1 LTFIKYVFVLG
12 LFIGTFVQAK
22 IVVMVSVLPQSYLV
36 QKIAKDLIDVKVM
49 VPKGKSPEIY
59 EPLPLQMRDVK
70 EAQIYVGV
78 GMPFEKKWL
87 HRFKVTNPKIHFLD
101 VPRTLTQSGFKI
113 SHDPHIWLS
122 PALMKIQA
130 REIFRS
136 IASIDLKNKSFYK
149 QNYEELLKEID
160 TLDSEIKAIFAKPSA
175 KKIFVVYHPAW
186 QYFASEYGLE
196 EIAIESEGKEAKSA
210 HLQEVIDTIR
220 AKNIRTIF
228 LQPQFS
234 KKQVQALST
243 ELGLKIV
250 ELDPLQENWAEAML
264 GYAKAIANQE

>member
-1 LTFIKYVFVLG
+1 MKFVCVLG
-12 LFIGTFVQAK
+12 LLVLGTFAQAK
-22 IVVMVSVLPQSYLV
+22 IVVMVSVLPQTYLV
-36 QKIAKDLIDVKVM
+36 QKIAKDLVDVKVM

-70 EAQIYVGV
+70 ETQIYVSV

-87 HRFKVTNPKIHFLD
+87 HRFKSANPKLHFLD
-101 VPRTLTQSGFKI
+101 VPRALTQSGFKVA
-113 SHDPHIWLS
+113 HDPHIWLS

-149 QNYEELLKEID
+149 QNYEALLGEID
-160 TLDSEIKAIFAKPSA
+160 ALDSEIRTVFAQKNA
-175 KKIFVVYHPAW
+175 KKTFVVYHPAW
-186 QYFASEYGLE
+186 GYFAKEYGLE

-210 HLQEVIDTIR
+210 HLQEVIALIK

-234 KKQVQALST
+234 KKQVQALSA
-243 ELGLKIV
+243 EFGLEVV
-250 ELDPLQENWAEAML
+250 ELDSLQEDWAEAML